1 MKLKLNSRQIEFCRE
16 KVPFTEEERAVF
28 DLLLEEKTYIQMLF
42 ILREKGIFLTEHTIP
57 LRVKKIREKLKREDL
72 L

>member
-1 MKLKLNSRQIEFCRE
+1 M
-16 KVPFTEEERAVF
+16 PFTEEERAVF